1 MRPTARRRRAAWR
14 KNEYATPSGQN
25 GNQHDAPYRRHPS
38 AYHLF
43 HDNDDIQGGAGI
55 SLDLPGSK
63 TAQSVSSSALSVV
76 VMSENEIYVDKTRT
90 NLQDLSN
97 VLRQRVSGS
106 DSSQV
111 RAVLEGRASAS
122 YQLIVSVLNAFRMNG
137 VENVGLIT
145 RKDKAVR

>member
-1 MRPTARRRRAAWR
+1 MSMRRLQTKTEINMTPLIDVILQLIIFFMITTTFRAA
-14 KNEYATPSGQN
+14 P
-25 GNQHDAPYRRHPS
+25 
-38 AYHLF
+38 
-43 HDNDDIQGGAGI
+43 GI

-122 YQLIVSVLNAFRMNG
+122 YQLIVSVLDAFRMNG